1 MPARKTTAIIQL
13 KVRMREDLRRRLERE
28 ADRRKDSINNEVVR
42 RLEGSFKRDADQDL
56 ASELRAENA
65 RLLQLLEKAVERL
78 ERNNVLIERLADL
91 AGFTEPL
98 AKAAMGVLPGFTEP
112 AQEDPERG
120 PQQSRGGGVEE
131 HTPGSQDE
139 PANRQKGETE

>member
-112 AQEDPERG
+112 VQEDPERG